1 MEFVHSDRLFYACI
15 FMEKK
20 LLGLALA
27 MAWGVLPVCL
37 RGQDREMDLQEVEVS
52 APSGKMYSELGRVL
66 TVLDREEIERLP
78 VRTVDELLDQVAGLD
93 VRQRGTG
100 GVQADLSIRGGTADQ
115 VLVLLNGVNV
125 TNPQTG
131 HYNLDVPVNLADV
144 ERVEVLQGSA
154 ARVLGVNAFSG
165 AVNIVTGQA
174 RRDYVQAGLTTGSY
188 NTMGQEASASYGAG
202 GFRAFASASHQ
213 RSDGYMD
220 NTDYDM
226 ANGFLHL
233 TQRTERAGDFGL
245 QGGVQYKDYGA
256 NGFYSLD
263 YPDQHDRTRTFFAA
277 LTWSLNRAHW
287 LWRGQLYWQEHHDR
301 YELIRHS
308 PVGRN
313 LHQTDVGGGKLS
325 AAWLS
330 AVGKFTFGL
339 DVRDEH
345 IFSTGLGEPMGTP
358 KPVPFERDC
367 YFTYAKNRLTSTLFV
382 DYAGQRGR
390 LAWSLGGAAS
400 HVTDFGLLY
409 AGGADVGF
417 EVADGLRLV
426 ASYNSAVRLP
436 SFTDLYYQSA
446 VQAANPHLRPE
457 TSHTFELGAQYR
469 HGGWRVE
476 ADVYYRLG
484 DNIID
489 WVKLPD
495 STRWESRNLTDVNAL
510 GGDAGV
516 RYDFGRQAF
525 VRSVSLGYSY
535 THLNKLAA
543 GFDSKYALDYLKHK
557 CRLTLEHRVWNRL
570 GMVWNA
576 SLNDRAGTYADHAT
590 GEPTAYRPYFLLD
603 AKLAW
608 TQRNFEVYAEVRN
621 ILDTHYADYA
631 GLPQPGVNWGAGVK
645 LRIDN

>member
-1 MEFVHSDRLFYACI
+1 M
-15 FMEKK
+15 MKKK
-20 LLGLALA
+20 LIGCLLAVA
-27 MAWGVLPVCL
+27 SGMVPVCAQ
-37 RGQDREMDLQEVEVS
+37 QDREMDLQEVEVR
-52 APSGKMYSELGRVL
+52 APSAKVYSELGRVL
-66 TVLDREEIERLP
+66 TVLDREEIAALP

-100 GVQADLSIRGGTADQ
+100 GVQSDISIRGGTADQ

-144 ERVEVLQGSA
+144 ERIEVLQGSS
-154 ARVLGVNAFSG
+154 ARVLGANAFSG
-165 AVNIVTGQA
+165 AINIVTGQA
-174 RRDYVQAGLTTGSY
+174 TRDYLSAELTTGSY
-188 NTMGQEASASYGAG
+188 NTMGQAASASYGAG
-202 GFRAFASASHQ
+202 GFRAFASASHR

-220 NTDYDM
+220 NTEYDL

-233 TQRTERAGDFGL
+233 MQRTRRAGVFGL
-245 QGGVQYKDYGA
+245 QAGVQYKDYGA

-263 YPDQHDRTRTFFAA
+263 YPDQHDCTRTFFAA

-287 LWRGQLYWQEHHDR
+287 LWRGQLYWLEHHDR

-313 LHQTDVGGGKLS
+313 HHQTDVGGGKLS

-330 AVGKFTFGL
+330 PVGKFTFGL

-345 IFSTGLGEPMGTP
+345 IFSTGLGEPMDAP
-358 KPVPFERDC
+358 RPVPFERDC
-367 YFTYAKNRLTSTLFV
+367 YFTYAKNRLTSAVFV
-382 DYAGQRGR
+382 DYSWQVGR
-390 LAWSLGGAAS
+390 LAWSLGGSAS

-409 AGGADVGF
+409 AGGADVGC
-417 EVADGLRLV
+417 EVADGWKLV

-436 SFTDLYYQSA
+436 SFTDLYYRSA

-457 TSHTFELGAQYR
+457 TSHTFEAGAQYR
-469 HGGWRVE
+469 HGGWQAE

-489 WVKLPD
+489 WVKQPD
-495 STRWESRNLTDVNAL
+495 STRWESRNLTDVDAV
-510 GGDAGV
+510 GGDVCV

-525 VRSVSLGYSY
+525 VRRVSLGYSY
-535 THLNKLAA
+535 MHLNKQAE

-557 CRLTLEHRVWNRL
+557 CRITLEHRVWSRL
-570 GMVWNA
+570 GLAWNA
-576 SLNDRAGTYADHAT
+576 SLNDRHGTYADHAT
-590 GEPTAYRPYFLLD
+590 GEARAYKPYFLLD
-603 AKLAW
+603 AKLVW
-608 TQRNFEVYAEVRN
+608 TQRRWSAFAEVRN
-621 ILDTHYADYA
+621 LLNTRYADYA
-631 GLPQPGVNWGAGVK
+631 GLPQPGVNWNAGLK
-645 LRIDN
+645 LTMNNE

>member
-1 MEFVHSDRLFYACI
+1 M
-15 FMEKK
+15 MKKK
-20 LLGLALA
+20 LIGCLLAVA
-27 MAWGVLPVCL
+27 SGTVPVCAQ
-37 RGQDREMDLQEVEVS
+37 QDREMDLQEVEVR
-52 APSGKMYSELGRVL
+52 APSAKVYSELGRVL

-188 NTMGQEASASYGAG
+188 NTMGQEASASYGTG

-226 ANGFLHL
+226 ASGFLHL
-233 TQRTERAGDFGL
+233 TQRTGRAGDFGL
-245 QGGVQYKDYGA
+245 QAGVQYKDYGA

-308 PVGRN
+308 SVGRN
-313 LHQTDVGGGKLS
+313 HHQTDVGGGKLS

-330 AVGKFTFGL
+330 AAGKLTFGL

-345 IFSTGLGEPMGTP
+345 IFSTGLGEPMSVP
-358 KPVPFERDC
+358 RPVPFEQGR

-390 LAWSLGGAAS
+390 VAWSLGGAAS

-409 AGGADVGF
+409 AGGADVGC
-417 EVADGLRLV
+417 EVGDGLRLV

-436 SFTDLYYQSA
+436 SFTDLYYRSA

-457 TSHTFELGAQYR
+457 TSHTFEAGAQYR
-469 HGGWRVE
+469 HGGWQAE

-489 WVKLPD
+489 WVKQPD
-495 STRWESRNLTDVNAL
+495 STRWESRNLTDVDAV
-510 GGDAGV
+510 GGDVTV
-516 RYDFGRQAF
+516 RYDFGQQAF
-525 VRSVSLGYSY
+525 VRRVSLSYSY
-535 THLNKLAA
+535 MHLNKQAE

-557 CRLTLEHRVWNRL
+557 CRITLEHRVWSRL
-570 GMVWNA
+570 GMVWNT
-576 SLNDRAGTYADHAT
+576 SLNDRHGTYADHAT
-590 GEPTAYRPYFLLD
+590 GETRAYKPYFLLD
-603 AKLAW
+603 AKLVW
-608 TQRNFEVYAEVRN
+608 TQRRWSAFAEVRN
-621 ILDTHYADYA
+621 LLNTRYADYA
-631 GLPQPGVNWGAGVK
+631 GLPQPGVNWSAGLK
-645 LRIDN
+645 LTMNNE